1 MSILKMIEVILSDKL
16 ERSYADFIDIRL
28 SREQAREL
36 RDTIHRI
43 ITYEKNMK
51 GNKDV

>member
-1 MSILKMIEVILSDKL
+1 MSILKLIEVILTNAL
-16 ERSYADFIDIRL
+16 ERSCEDFIDIRL
-28 SREQAREL
+28 TTEQAREL